1 MISAKPN
8 MPMAMTATS
17 MPSAISLQ
25 PNVSRS
31 SPLSRSVPTQESR
44 MPTRM
49 TAIAFT
55 TEPRAS
61 TTANMRPT
69 TIRAK

>member
-31 SPLSRSVPTQESR
+31 SPLSRSVPTVESR

-49 TAIAFT
+49 TAIAFA

-61 TTANMRPT
+61 TTANIRPS